1 VGRRPRRSRNS
12 YTKRPSGEGDLP
24 SLVLLEQF
32 SQRSL
37 QQWLASARKLNE
49 LQSVLFF
56 GLELARQQF
65 SKELIEA
72 IRTNLVP
79 GQPFDGWARI
89 VDYRYCLAPLS
100 VAGSL
105 KGNGGRFNIG
115 GSLNP
120 AVFPPFPALYIAE
133 DYPTAFRE
141 RFGSKADAG
150 PHGLTGAELALRA
163 PASFTHVVL
172 RGQLELVIDISEL
185 RSLQPFATVLRK
197 FSLPD
202 HIRRLSRQLGM
213 RSPPFLV
220 RSAGALQR
228 QLLVPD
234 WRALP
239 AQFDLPSNSQVFGR
253 IAAAA
258 GAHGIL
264 YPSARHAGKQ
274 CLAMFPQN
282 WKCSAS
288 YVEVRDGAPTGARLT
303 RIDAGTTSLH

>member
-1 VGRRPRRSRNS
+1 VGRRARRPRNS

-37 QQWLASARKLNE
+37 QQWLASARKLTE
-49 LQSVLFF
+49 LQSGLFF
-56 GLELARQQF
+56 GLESARQQF
-65 SKELIEA
+65 SQELIEA
-72 IRTNLVP
+72 IRTNLVA
-79 GQPFDGWARI
+79 GQAFDGWARI

-105 KGNGGRFNIG
+105 KGSGGRFNIG

-120 AVFPPFPALYIAE
+120 AVFPSFPALYIAE

-141 RFGSKADAG
+141 RFGSDPDVKSR
-150 PHGLTGAELALRA
+150 GLTGAELALRA
-163 PASFTHVVL
+163 AASFTHVAL

-185 RSLQPFATVLRK
+185 RSLQLFAAALRR
-197 FSLPD
+197 FSLPN

-220 RSAGALQR
+220 RSAGGLQR
-228 QLLVPD
+228 QLLLPD
-234 WRALP
+234 WRVMP

-258 GAHGIL
+258 GAHGIV
-264 YPSARHAGKQ
+264 YPSARHAGRK
-274 CLAMFPQN
+274 CLAIFPQN
-282 WKCSAS
+282 WKSSAS

-303 RIDAGTTSLH
+303 RIDASTTSLH

>member
-1 VGRRPRRSRNS
+1 M
-12 YTKRPSGEGDLP
+12 
-24 SLVLLEQF
+24 
-32 SQRSL
+32 
-37 QQWLASARKLNE
+37 A
-49 LQSVLFF
+49 
-56 GLELARQQF
+56 
-65 SKELIEA
+65 
-72 IRTNLVP
+72 

-141 RFGSKADAG
+141 RFGNEADVKSR
-150 PHGLTGAELALRA
+150 GLTATQLALRT

-172 RGQLELVIDISEL
+172 RGQLELVIDIREL
-185 RSLQPFATVLRK
+185 RSLQLFAAVLRK

-202 HIRRLSRQLGM
+202 HIRRLSHQLGM

-228 QLLVPD
+228 QLLLPD
-234 WRALP
+234 WRVLP

-264 YPSARHAGKQ
+264 YPSARHAGKE
-274 CLAMFPQN
+274 CLAIYPQN
-282 WKCSAS
+282 WKSSAS
-288 YVEVRDGAPTGARLT
+288 YVEVKDGAPTGARLT
-303 RIDAGTTSLH
+303 RIDASTTSLH